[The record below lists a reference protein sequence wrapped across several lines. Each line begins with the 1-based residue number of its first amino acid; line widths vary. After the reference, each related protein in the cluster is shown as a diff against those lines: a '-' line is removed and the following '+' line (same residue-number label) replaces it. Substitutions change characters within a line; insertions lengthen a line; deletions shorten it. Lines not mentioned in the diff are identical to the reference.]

1 MSAQPSIKMLL
12 KKAYA
17 GWKEDRGSNL
27 AAALTY
33 HAIFSITPLLLVVL
47 ALVGALYQDSS
58 TELLQQIRVFVGKD
72 ATELIQS
79 MLEGGKVASQ
89 SGPAFL
95 IGSLLTIVGSIGVF
109 KQLKIALDIIWE
121 IPPRKIP
128 WREIV
133 KRYAGL
139 FLLVIFTSF
148 FFILSLSISTLLS
161 STPTYL
167 LDMIRGST
175 TLYAILT
182 QLISLG
188 VSTLLFGILFKT
200 LPDTHIPW
208 KNVWRGAIF
217 TSLVLAIEKYVFG
230 FYLSHSSVQS
240 AYGAAGSLVALLL
253 WIYYSAQVFLFG
265 AEIVNAE
272 QRFVKRESC
281 SVNPWSLL
289 SSPLLSSP
297 LLS

>member
-1 MSAQPSIKMLL
+1 MSAQLPIKILL
-12 KKAYA
+12 KKAYV
-17 GWKEDRGSNL
+17 GWKEDHGSNL

-33 HAIFSITPLLLVVL
+33 HAIFSITPLLLVIL

-95 IGSLLTIVGSIGVF
+95 IGSFLTIVGSIGVF

-121 IPPRKIP
+121 IPPGNMP

-133 KRYAGL
+133 KRYVGL
-139 FLLVIFTSF
+139 FLLVVFTSL
-148 FFILSLSISTLLS
+148 FFIASLSISTILS
-161 STPTYL
+161 STRLYA
-167 LDMIRGST
+167 LDIIRGSPHI
-175 TLYAILT
+175 YAALN
-182 QLISLG
+182 QVISLI
-188 VSTLLFGILFKT
+188 VSTLLFGVLFKT
-200 LPDTHIPW
+200 LPDTNIAW
-208 KNVWRGAIF
+208 KHVWRGAIF
-217 TSLVLAIEKYVFG
+217 TSLILAIQKYAFG

-240 AYGAAGSLVALLL
+240 VYGAAGSLVALLL

-272 QRFVKRESC
+272 QKIRET
-281 SVNPWSLL
+281 
-289 SSPLLSSP
+289 
-297 LLS
+297 